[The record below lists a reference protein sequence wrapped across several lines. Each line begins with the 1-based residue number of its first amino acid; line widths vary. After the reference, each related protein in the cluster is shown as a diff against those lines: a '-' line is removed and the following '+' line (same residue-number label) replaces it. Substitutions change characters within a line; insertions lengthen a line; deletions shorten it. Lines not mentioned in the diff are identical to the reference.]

1 MLINFKIKNNHCIEE
16 LQKAVNNDNIR
27 NSRHSSL
34 QSEETDHT
42 HALKSSD
49 KSDGSILIL

>member
-1 MLINFKIKNNHCIEE
+1 MLINFKIKNNHCTEE

-27 NSRHSSL
+27 KSRRSSL

-42 HALKSSD
+42 HALKSAD